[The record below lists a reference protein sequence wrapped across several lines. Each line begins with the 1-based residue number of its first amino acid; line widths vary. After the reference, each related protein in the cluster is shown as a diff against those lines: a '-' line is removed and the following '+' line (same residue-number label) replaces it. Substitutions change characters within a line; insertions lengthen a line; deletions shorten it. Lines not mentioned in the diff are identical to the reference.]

1 MAANVAVA
9 SQLQQWTFEKPAR
22 TEPERSTSAASS
34 PDLSQHEPETLRID
48 ASVANALKAV
58 SDMDGKQFQDKYL
71 SSEEDLSPTDGNSS
85 DSDYEYDSDVSIHEV
100 KSATFQANRISIS
113 RWDKGLSCDMAVS
126 VSYKSAGRPRV
137 IELQEKTEK
146 TQRSA
151 SLAQLPIAAIEK
163 LRKQADAQTMRHR
176 SLLLPPS
183 SSASASTTRSNS
195 PAVTAKSHR
204 VSMMPGASLNNRS
217 QLELS
222 SDSASSFQTASSVR
236 SASPS
241 GSEYSV
247 SSRPVSSAATSH
259 PQPRSSL
266 YVQRSSTMPFPPL
279 TPASP
284 GPHAFLSSD
293 PFENSNTNAASP
305 IIKNGPPH
313 RRLRSISQK
322 LSLAKIAI
330 TPSTKKWDSR
340 INGKN
345 GNMPLTPAT
354 PFTPKTPMTAPVTN
368 DTSPMRKIRRNSR
381 ILLSRPPTRGAST
394 TPDLPT
400 IANSASMDRPPVP
413 QRSKTQ
419 MVARGANERAPTLEL
434 PPFPDADPSPSGA
447 SIKTRRVRKRKSLMD
462 LL

>member
-1 MAANVAVA
+1 MADVAVA
-9 SQLQQWTFEKPAR
+9 SQLQQWTFEKPQG

-34 PDLSQHEPETLRID
+34 PDLSHREPETLRID
-48 ASVANALKAV
+48 ASVANAIKAV
-58 SDMDGKQFQDKYL
+58 SEMDGNQFQDKYL

-85 DSDYEYDSDVSIHEV
+85 DSEYDYDSDVSIHEV
-100 KSATFQANRISIS
+100 KSATFKANRVSIS

-126 VSYKSAGRPRV
+126 VSYKSAGRPKV

-163 LRKQADAQTMRHR
+163 LRKQAQAQTMRHR
-176 SLLLPPS
+176 SLLLS
-183 SSASASTTRSNS
+183 SSSSSSASTTRSNS
-195 PAVTAKSHR
+195 PAVTATSR
-204 VSMMPGASLNNRS
+204 RTTMGPNTFLSSRS

-222 SDSASSFQTASSVR
+222 ESTTSLQSARSLR

-247 SSRPVSSAATSH
+247 SSRPVSSAATFH
-259 PQPRSSL
+259 APPRSSV
-266 YVQRSSTMPFPPL
+266 YVQRNTMPFPPL

-284 GPHAFLSSD
+284 ASHAFLNSD
-293 PFENSNTNAASP
+293 PYENSTTNAASP

-340 INGKN
+340 VNAKTGS
-345 GNMPLTPAT
+345 MPLTPAT
-354 PFTPKTPMTAPVTN
+354 PFTPRTPMSAPITTE
-368 DTSPMRKIRRNSR
+368 TSPMKKIRRNSR
-381 ILLSRPPTRGAST
+381 ILLSRPPTRGATT

-400 IANSASMDRPPVP
+400 IHSVDRPPVP

-434 PPFPDADPSPSGA
+434 PPFPDADPT
-447 SIKTRRVRKRKSLMD
+447 IKTRRIRKRKSLMD